1 MNSTPSLNEINRF
14 ANMNPNLIIDF
25 YKIKHM
31 NDFMNLKYQHPKMK
45 QSDIANQLGM
55 STSSVQRCRKDI
67 NMQSPYRSITNNTK
81 KRPKT
86 VKNTDFDNNLQQERG
101 SKRPQMTSNDLK
113 RPQSTSNKTKTKSNL
128 KGGSVQEGNIEIN
141 EHYLDKI
148 IKNI

>member
-1 MNSTPSLNEINRF
+1 MNNTPSLNEINKF

-31 NDFMNLKYQHPKMK
+31 NDFMNLKYQNPKMK

-55 STSSVQRCRKDI
+55 SSSSIQRCRKDL
-67 NMQSPYRSITNNTK
+67 NMQSPYRSTTNNNK

-86 VKNTDFDNNLQQERG
+86 VKNTDFDSSLEHERG
-101 SKRPQMTSNDLK
+101 SQRPQMTSNDLK
-113 RPQSTSNKTKTKSNL
+113 RPHSTTNKTKTRNNL
-128 KGGSVQEGNIEIN
+128 KGGSVEENIEIN

-148 IKNI
+148 IKKQ